1 MRREDRYRFITIL
14 LCIIVFGIATFN
26 MGKTYGYNNGYF
38 SGYDDGNNTGAR
50 IAYNQGKTIGYNQG
64 LSFRNYYIKDV
75 TDYIV
80 RPDVSKQF
88 ATTVADCRRADEVS
102 KVWSETASMFPTITY
117 FDSMK
122 LIRVKDS
129 ENMNIGQIYSRSL
142 KLKANESQADIV
154 HRLVDCADYPTCTQL
169 IFKGDNNLFRD
180 DAVNRSDYTFS
191 RVIGL
196 EYGDS
201 SSYYSKVRGK

>member
-1 MRREDRYRFITIL
+1 MKHYHEVISIL
-14 LCIIVFGIATFN
+14 LVIFLFSYS
-26 MGKTYGYNNGYF
+26 YGLYSFAQTSGYREGYF
-38 SGYDDGNNTGAR
+38 SGYDDGNLTGAR
-50 IAYNQGKTIGYNQG
+50 VAYNQGKNVGYNEA
-64 LSFRNYYIKDV
+64 LSFRNYYIKNV
-75 TDYIV
+75 EEYIV
-80 RPDVSKQF
+80 RPDISRQLP
-88 ATTVADCRRADEVS
+88 TTVADCRRADEVT

-129 ENMNIGQIYSRSL
+129 EQLIIGQIYSRQLINATNDSVNSVL
-142 KLKANESQADIV
+142 
-154 HRLVDCADYPTCTQL
+154 HRLVDCADYPTCNEP
-169 IFKGDNNLFRD
+169 IFKGDNNVFSD
-180 DAVNRSDYTFS
+180 KAVNRFDYKLS